1 MDSEDMLRTIARNL
15 EYNRDAR
22 GRHLVRD
29 VDLPQLRL
37 RKGWRLEP
45 SRSLPDVAQFEFQAV
60 PFEATFWVAPRTARL
75 THSCPLYLLEGVSH
89 KSWSIDLMHAWHLGP
104 LQQLVS
110 LAIHTCISSGV
121 FSPRTANMAPA
132 DVRELALLAIK
143 AELFQFYKILRSED
157 PDWRQKGSEACWLVG
172 CTQALNLVAF
182 NQITKK
188 TNPVRTLNSTLN
200 SRQ

>member
-1 MDSEDMLRTIARNL
+1 MDSEDMLRTIPRNL

-89 KSWSIDLMHAWHLGP
+89 NSWSIDLMHAWHSGP

-121 FSPRTANMAPA
+121 FLAQDGKHGTCRCTRASLAGYQSRTVPILQ
-132 DVRELALLAIK
+132 DSSVR
-143 AELFQFYKILRSED
+143 R
-157 PDWRQKGSEACWLVG
+157 P
-172 CTQALNLVAF
+172 
-182 NQITKK
+182 
-188 TNPVRTLNSTLN
+188 
-200 SRQ
+200 

>member
-1 MDSEDMLRTIARNL
+1 MSIPTYFRTQVVLMDSEDMLRTIARNL

-75 THSCPLYLLEGVSH
+75 THSCPLYLYIGR
-89 KSWSIDLMHAWHLGP
+89 GQP
-104 LQQLVS
+104 QQLVDRFDACLAFGSSTTAGQFGDSYLHLFWSFLAQDGKHGTCRCTRAS
-110 LAIHTCISSGV
+110 LAGYQSRTVPILQDSS
-121 FSPRTANMAPA
+121 
-132 DVRELALLAIK
+132 VR
-143 AELFQFYKILRSED
+143 R
-157 PDWRQKGSEACWLVG
+157 P
-172 CTQALNLVAF
+172 
-182 NQITKK
+182 
-188 TNPVRTLNSTLN
+188 
-200 SRQ
+200 